1 MYFCAINK
9 NRNRKM
15 KTTLKLSTL
24 LVALVSAFT
33 FSSCLNNDNS
43 SDLPSYSS
51 YVTITGDEA
60 FGYTFYSDF
69 GCILKPTMQS
79 VQEVLPGL
87 SKSNV
92 KRAVVA
98 FNLASE
104 AENGKDLL
112 AGQTY
117 DIILCQSYY
126 ANYAVP
132 TYNTIDIANNTMAA
146 DSLVNKNEY
155 INNVNN
161 SIWAINGYINA
172 QMTLNYDQSKTFSVN
187 TYYDSEKDVDVAQK
201 TLSLNIYYNSNSKNT
216 NAQGTSV
223 FSFKLPEKEYM
234 KFASSST
241 NPQKDS
247 IRVILNA
254 INQYDTKELS
264 KVGECKM
271 AISDFYLS
279 QRGY

>member
-1 MYFCAINK
+1 
-9 NRNRKM
+9 
-15 KTTLKLSTL
+15 
-24 LVALVSAFT
+24 
-33 FSSCLNNDNS
+33 
-43 SDLPSYSS
+43 
-51 YVTITGDEA
+51 
-60 FGYTFYSDF
+60 
-69 GCILKPTMQS
+69 
-79 VQEVLPGL
+79 
-87 SKSNV
+87 
-92 KRAVVA
+92 
-98 FNLASE
+98 
-104 AENGKDLL
+104 
-112 AGQTY
+112 
-117 DIILCQSYY
+117 
-126 ANYAVP
+126 
-132 TYNTIDIANNTMAA
+132 
-146 DSLVNKNEY
+146 
-155 INNVNN
+155 
-161 SIWAINGYINA
+161 
-172 QMTLNYDQSKTFSVN
+172 MTLNYDQSKTFSVN

-264 KVGECKM
+264 KVGECNM